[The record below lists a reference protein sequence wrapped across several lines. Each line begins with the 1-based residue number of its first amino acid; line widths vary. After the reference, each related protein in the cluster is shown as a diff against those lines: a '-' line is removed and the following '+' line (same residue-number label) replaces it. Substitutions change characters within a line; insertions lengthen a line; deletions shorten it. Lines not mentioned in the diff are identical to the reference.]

1 MQRYRGK
8 IEREFSET
16 NHGRVGKQ
24 AVRVPLDAGAARPY
38 QSRLKP
44 RIYRLA
50 LQRENAKHAF
60 MRPAKRFFADE
71 AFKSFDA

>member
-1 MQRYRGK
+1 M
-8 IEREFSET
+8 
-16 NHGRVGKQ
+16 
-24 AVRVPLDAGAARPY
+24 PLDAGAARPY